1 MTDIVRKLRKPMLV
15 VVTAPSGAGKST
27 LCGKLLAEF
36 PEFLYSVS
44 CTTRPPRGAE
54 VDGEAYYFLSRD
66 EFTARVERGEFL
78 EHALVH
84 GNYYGTL
91 RKTVV
96 AAMESGRSVL
106 MDIDVCGAAQVRS
119 IVSQLP
125 DGDPMK
131 QGFLDIFI
139 NAPSI
144 EVLRSRL
151 VKRGEDSRESIERRL
166 ANAAG
171 EIARAGEF
179 SNLVINEDV
188 EVAYLRFRKI
198 IVDAAAG
205 VQVAESSIGK
215 K

>member
-1 MTDIVRKLRKPMLV
+1 MLV

-54 VDGEAYYFLSRD
+54 VHGVAYYFLSRD
-66 EFTARVERGEFL
+66 EFTACVERGEFL

-96 AAMESGRSVL
+96 AAMEAGCSVL

-119 IVSQLP
+119 IVAQLP

-131 QGFLDIFI
+131 DGFLDIFI

-144 EVLRSRL
+144 EVLRFRL
-151 VKRGEDSRESIERRL
+151 VKRGEDSAESIERRL

-179 SNLVINEDV
+179 SHLVINEDV
-188 EVAYLRFRKI
+188 EAAYLKFRKI
-198 IVDAAAG
+198 IIES
-205 VQVAESSIGK
+205 AEK
-215 K
+215 V

>member
-1 MTDIVRKLRKPMLV
+1 MTDIVRKLQKPLLV

-27 LCGKLLAEF
+27 LCGKLLDEF

-54 VDGEAYYFLSRD
+54 VHGVAYYFLSPD
-66 EFTARVERGEFL
+66 EFSARVERGEFL

-91 RKTVV
+91 KKTVV
-96 AAMESGRSVL
+96 SAMEAGRSVL

-119 IVSQLP
+119 IVTQLP

-131 QGFLDIFI
+131 QGFLDVFI

-144 EVLRSRL
+144 EVLRARL
-151 VKRGEDSRESIERRL
+151 VKRGEDSAESIERRL
-166 ANAAG
+166 ANAVG

-179 SNLVINEDV
+179 SNRVINEDV
-188 EVAYLRFRKI
+188 EAAYLRFRKI
-198 IVDAAAG
+198 ILDSAAK
-205 VQVAESSIGK
+205 V
-215 K
+215 